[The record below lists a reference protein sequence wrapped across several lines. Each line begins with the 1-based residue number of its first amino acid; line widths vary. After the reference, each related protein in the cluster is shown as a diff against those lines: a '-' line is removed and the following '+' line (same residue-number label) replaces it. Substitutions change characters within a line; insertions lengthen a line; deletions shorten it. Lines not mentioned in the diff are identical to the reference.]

1 LHVLELIAWLCGCI
15 AGAEGEESSADATTQ
30 DGSMEVEGSA
40 RARVCAAAVAV
51 AVFGKAQAYALLVA
65 LQELQTSYG
74 AQDLIASAS
83 STSAG
88 ASGASSAQLLRGLK
102 LGLLGVLCASLVAD
116 NAERCSGKAEDRAFP
131 KVSLFANGA
140 GADGDAQRGFS
151 YRRRRAQPPASG
163 PLARMPRGGDS
174 NVQQTMAYE
183 LLTGAYMDM

>member
-1 LHVLELIAWLCGCI
+1 MLELITWLCSCI

-30 DGSMEVEGSA
+30 DGSMEVEGTA
-40 RARVCAAAVAV
+40 RARVGAAAAAAV
-51 AVFGKAQAYALLVA
+51 FDKAQAYALLVA

-88 ASGASSAQLLRGLK
+88 AAGASSAQLLRGLK

-116 NAERCSGKAEDRAFP
+116 NAERCSSKAEDSAFP
-131 KVSLFANGA
+131 KVVSFANGA
-140 GADGDAQRGFS
+140 GAGGDAQTGFS
-151 YRRRRAQPPASG
+151 YRRRRAHPPASG